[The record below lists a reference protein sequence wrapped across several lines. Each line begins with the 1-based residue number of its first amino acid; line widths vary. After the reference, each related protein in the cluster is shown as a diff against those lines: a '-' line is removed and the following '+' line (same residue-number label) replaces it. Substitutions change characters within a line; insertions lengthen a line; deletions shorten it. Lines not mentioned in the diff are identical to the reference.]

1 MNWWLKLA
9 IQRYV
14 IAALFLWIVLLFI
27 GGLPL
32 RQGIVLGL
40 SMALIA
46 VPTELVGNIVRP
58 PTRFTPFYVRLQP
71 NWYQILSDFKIL
83 RNVEEWHSVLKSV
96 KRFPSSRYC
105 VVRNCI
111 FFTVLQVAEEFRHP
125 LIFWNGEG
133 AFTTDLTFQRE
144 LEPILLSRKDNAV
157 KLVVEK
163 DGSFLVDD
171 ILQPSRLE
179 TYVNEYALL
188 CSSGNCQIQ
197 FFMKSCIEGFD
208 LGIGIPDWWWQQVK
222 DSCPAPEKEHR
233 DHATGYVE
241 LVLARIAHCEL
252 DCYWEPV
259 PRDIDFHLTIVPKM
273 KERREQL
280 RQKLGWETIPQ
291 QDIPEMPLHWPE
303 AIEHKYFRIEHRA
316 V

>member
-1 MNWWLKLA
+1 MNRWLRLA
-9 IQRYV
+9 IRYFV
-14 IAALFLWIVLLFI
+14 FAAFFWCLVLLFA
-27 GGLPL
+27 GGFPL

-46 VPTELVGNIVRP
+46 VPAELVGNIVRP
-58 PTRFTPFYVRLQP
+58 PTRFTPYYVRLLP

-83 RNVEEWHSVLKSV
+83 RNVEEWHSVLKSIE
-96 KRFPSSRYC
+96 RFPPSRYC

-111 FFTVLQVAEEFRHP
+111 SFTVLQAAEECRHP
-125 LIFWNGEG
+125 LIFWNSER
-133 AFTTDLTFQRE
+133 AFTTDLTFSHE

-163 DGSFLVDD
+163 DGRFLVDD
-171 ILQPSRLE
+171 ILQPSLLE
-179 TYVNEYALL
+179 TYVNEFALL
-188 CSSGNCQIQ
+188 SVSGNYQIQ
-197 FFMKSCIEGFD
+197 FFMKSCVEGYD
-208 LGIGIPDWWWQQVK
+208 LGIGIPDWWWQQMK

-233 DHATGYVE
+233 DDVTGYVE
-241 LVLARIAHCEL
+241 LVLARIALCDL

-280 RQKLGWETIPQ
+280 RRKLGWKTIPQ
-291 QDIPEMPLHWPE
+291 PDTPEMPLHWPE
-303 AIEHKYFRIEHRA
+303 AIEHKYFRMEHRA